1 MATTYKS
8 KRSEDQWDIWHS
20 NVNGDEILHTFAT
33 EEEADYYLVTGKNLI
48 SKAMVEHWIG
58 SDNMSADDFLDLLT
72 EIINEDYPLDTFRT
86 DVLEFMESQ
95 NA

>member
-1 MATTYKS
+1 MAITYKS
-8 KRSEDQWDIWHS
+8 QRSEDQWDIWHS

-33 EEEADYYLVTGKNLI
+33 EEEADYYLATGKKLI

>member
-1 MATTYKS
+1 
-8 KRSEDQWDIWHS
+8 
-20 NVNGDEILHTFAT
+20 
-33 EEEADYYLVTGKNLI
+33 
-48 SKAMVEHWIG
+48 MVEHWIG

-72 EIINEDYPLDTFRT
+72 EIINEDYPLDTFKT